1 MQILEE
7 QWEFH
12 IMVLLIE
19 AISMLNNLIEIP
31 SFKVKKNDDR
41 IDFLEREL

>member
-12 IMVLLIE
+12 IMVLQIK
-19 AISMLNNLIEIP
+19 AISMLNNLIEIL
-31 SFKVKKNDDR
+31 SFKVKKNDDT